1 MSTTLSR
8 EDIREARRQIMA
20 ITDPTAQTALFTL
33 LGLIQLMAER
43 IDKQESH
50 P

>member
-8 EDIREARRQIMA
+8 EDMREARRQIMA

-33 LGLIQLMAER
+33 LGLLQQLAER
-43 IDKQESH
+43 LDKQESH
-50 P
+50 R